1 MMIKLSKYLIKSEA
15 AIHGCT
21 IRKAV
26 LKSFKNFTEKHLSMS
41 LFLNKV
47 AGLHPE
53 FLFKKRLLYTCF
65 PVSFAKYFR
74 ASFLK
79 NTSERLLL

>member
-1 MMIKLSKYLIKSEA
+1 MMIKLSKYSIKSEA

-21 IRKAV
+21 IKKAV

-41 LFLNKV
+41 LFLNEV

-53 FLFKKRLLYTCF
+53 FFFKKKRLLHAYF

-74 ASFLK
+74 GPFSQ
-79 NTSERLLL
+79 NTSR